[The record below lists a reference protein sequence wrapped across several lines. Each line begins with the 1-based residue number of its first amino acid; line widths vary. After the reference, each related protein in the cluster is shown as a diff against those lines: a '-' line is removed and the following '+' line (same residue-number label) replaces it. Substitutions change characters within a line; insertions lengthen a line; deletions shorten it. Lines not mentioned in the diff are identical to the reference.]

1 MRFNNDGR
9 QTNFFLLPFQN
20 FIFFMIPIDSCQHS
34 SCPDVLVTAPFMGL
48 CDGAI
53 LEFPF
58 KLSNNLPMNKMKS
71 TVSTAS
77 FSNRYSESISAIEIL
92 KNQRTL
98 WTILL
103 LPHCEIRL
111 INEPT

>member
-1 MRFNNDGR
+1 
-9 QTNFFLLPFQN
+9 
-20 FIFFMIPIDSCQHS
+20 
-34 SCPDVLVTAPFMGL
+34 
-48 CDGAI
+48 
-53 LEFPF
+53 
-58 KLSNNLPMNKMKS
+58 MNKMKS
-71 TVSTAS
+71 PVSTAS